1 MRNFKFFILSLCFF
15 FFSLTAF
22 AQTYYELAYKNQ
34 AGKQCYGFMIYEDD
48 ENVSMRVVELSADN
62 DVTAADDI
70 PYNGEQGSEDGQQYT
85 ALAPMKQ
92 ASNAPYIVFFW
103 NKLKGSNEVEI
114 LPAICYDLTKNDFK
128 DPDSFTEV
136 GLADITAEYLQQFY
150 NVEDP
155 VYQSIMTAQKEILDQ
170 RITIASN
177 LGDGSDIYRT
187 VLTLLAEAG
196 ATVDTNMLSDQGSCS
211 TGTCAPSD
219 EDDSDD
225 DDDPSSSDFY
235 NGSNTL
241 SNNSGVTLHFVS
253 VINAT
258 VNDIG
263 SSCERDYDNIKS
275 EMKGISQALGIRMR
289 NYNVM
294 GNNYSREGVVQ
305 TLQELAPAA
314 NDIVFFLYS
323 GHGFRFNDQE
333 SSYPAIDLTSSSYD
347 NIEENHLLM
356 SDIYDEICS
365 KNARLNIVLSDCCNT
380 PIGIETPPMR
390 ECGTLYC
397 RASNN
402 FSVSRLGQLFLQE
415 RGNMLSTAAS
425 PGETSICDMM
435 GGVYTLAFIR
445 SLRKEINATNQQDV
459 SWNSVINNTI
469 SSARERSQEA
479 GNRQHGL
486 KETTIRR

>member
-1 MRNFKFFILSLCFF
+1 MKFYRRLLLTLCAILFISLS
-15 FFSLTAF
+15 AF
-22 AQTYYELAYKNQ
+22 AQTYYELAYKNP

-62 DVTAADDI
+62 DVAAAEDI

-128 DPDSFTEV
+128 DPDSFMEV
-136 GLADITAEYLQQFY
+136 GLADITDDYLQQFY
-150 NVEDP
+150 SVEDS
-155 VYQSIMTAQKEILDQ
+155 VYQSIMAAQKEIQDQ
-170 RITIASN
+170 RVAIANN

-187 VLTLLAEAG
+187 VLALLADAG
-196 ATVDTNMLSDQGSCS
+196 VTVESEMPPAQDAESDGGVAE
-211 TGTCAPSD
+211 TD
-219 EDDSDD
+219 NDSDD
-225 DDDPSSSDFY
+225 EERPASDIY
-235 NGSNTL
+235 NSGTTA

-263 SSCERDYDNIKS
+263 SSCERDYDNIRS
-275 EMKGISQALGIRMR
+275 EMKGISQALGIRMK

-347 NIEENHLLM
+347 DIEENHLLM

-380 PIGIETPPMR
+380 PIGIDTPPMR
-390 ECGTLYC
+390 ESGTLYC

-445 SLRKEINATNQQDV
+445 SLRKEINATNQQEV
-459 SWNSVINNTI
+459 SWNSIINNTI